1 MDGRG
6 EDDGRV
12 MEPMAGEFRTLHDWF
27 AESVPAHGERTALEA
42 GATRLTYGELSAL
55 ADRVAARLVDVR
67 GGEIPRRVGLAAG
80 HTAVAYTGYL
90 AVQRLGATVVPLGP
104 AFPVER
110 NTAITRAAALDA
122 VLTDGICDH
131 ANRLPAPVL
140 LLTDD
145 ELPGLATA
153 ADPGLPAPR
162 PGADDLAYILFTS
175 GSTGMPKG
183 VPVRHR
189 NIHAYLTHA
198 VPHHGAGPGDRLS
211 QTFDLTFDP
220 SVLDMYAA
228 WGTGAT
234 LVAAQRQDLLR
245 PVRYVQRHA
254 LTHWNSVPSVI
265 SLAQRLRALR
275 PDSMPT
281 LRHSV
286 LCGEPLTLQQARAW
300 RVAAPHSVLENAY
313 GPTELTVTCTSYR
326 LPARD
331 REWPEP
337 ANGTVPIGL
346 LHPALEGRV
355 RDGELC
361 VRGGQRF
368 PGYLDPADNAG
379 RFLAPDGTPYDP
391 STTLTDDHWYRTGDR
406 VAPLDGDDTAG
417 GPALV
422 HLGRVDQQ
430 VQVHGYRVE
439 LGEVE
444 AALRALPGVRDAV
457 ALALPT
463 ADGSVELAAAHTGDA
478 TTDDALRE
486 ALHRRLPPYMVPAH
500 LTALPTLPLNP
511 NGKVD
516 RTALRHL
523 LTPADKR

>member
-1 MDGRG
+1 
-6 EDDGRV
+6 
-12 MEPMAGEFRTLHDWF
+12 MAGEFRTLHDWF
-27 AESVPAHGERTALEA
+27 ADSVPAHGDRIALEA

-55 ADRVAARLVDVR
+55 ADRVAARLVEVT
-67 GGEIPRRVGLAAG
+67 GGEVPRRVGLAAG
-80 HTAVAYTGYL
+80 RTVVAYAGYL

-104 AFPVER
+104 AFPAER
-110 NTAITRAAALDA
+110 NAAVARAAALDA
-122 VLTDGICDH
+122 VLTDGTCRDG
-131 ANRLPAPVL
+131 ADRLPAPVL
-140 LLTDD
+140 RLTDD
-145 ELPGLATA
+145 ELPAVA
-153 ADPGLPAPR
+153 AAPDPGLPSLR
-162 PGADDLAYILFTS
+162 PDPDDLAYILFTS
-175 GSTGMPKG
+175 GSTGVPKG

-189 NIHAYLTHA
+189 HVHAYLAHA
-198 VPHHGAGPGDRLS
+198 VPRHGAGPGDRLS

-234 LVAAQRQDLLR
+234 LVAAARQDLLR

-265 SLAQRLRALR
+265 SLAQRLRALK
-275 PDSMPT
+275 PGSMPS
-281 LRHSV
+281 LRHSMF
-286 LCGEPLTLQQARAW
+286 CGEPLTLQQARAW
-300 RVAAPHSVLENAY
+300 RGAATQSTVENAY

-326 LPARD
+326 LPARED
-331 REWPEP
+331 EWPEP
-337 ANGTVPIGL
+337 ANGTVPIGP

-355 RDGELC
+355 HDGELC

-368 PGYLDPADNAG
+368 SGYLDPADNAG

-391 STTLTDDHWYRTGDR
+391 ATALTDAHWYRTGDR
-406 VAPLDGDDTAG
+406 VTTLDGGDAVG
-417 GPALV
+417 GSVLV

-457 ALALPT
+457 VLALPT
-463 ADGSVELAAAHTGDA
+463 ADGSVELTAAHTGEA
-478 TTDDALRE
+478 GAGDALRE
-486 ALHRRLPPYMVPAH
+486 ALRRRLPPYMVPAR
-500 LTALPTLPLNP
+500 LSALPALPLNR

-516 RTALRHL
+516 RAALREL
-523 LTPADKR
+523 LTGTCAPDR